1 LRVDSRQSKVE
12 RRADAEAG
20 ISPNY
25 GSNRSVTPATP
36 LSTFD
41 FRLSTAARRLA
52 GAAAWHAVM
61 LLACAFVLIP
71 IVMVILGS
79 FKTVNEFFASPYSL
93 PESFGLHNYEKAFAE
108 GNLPAALRNSIVAT
122 GLGVLV
128 STALACLAA
137 YGLGRFRFAGRL
149 ATRLLFIGGLVV
161 PVQLIILPLFIMF
174 RQAGILGSLLS
185 LILVYSVFGIPLGVL
200 VLTGFFAALPRDLE
214 EAARIDG
221 AGHLEVFWRIML
233 PLTRPAI
240 AAVVI
245 LNGVWMWNDFF
256 LGFILLTDPDA
267 MTLPVAIMAFRGT
280 FSTEWGLIF
289 ASVTVSALPVVAA
302 YLLLS
307 RQFIAGLTAGS
318 VKG

>member
-1 LRVDSRQSKVE
+1 MRRRSTRWLEEGLRRSSWSRQ
-12 RRADAEAG
+12 
-20 ISPNY
+20 
-25 GSNRSVTPATP
+25 
-36 LSTFD
+36 
-41 FRLSTAARRLA
+41 RRLTRGHGRPSDFGLA
-52 GAAAWHAVM
+52 RVVQNVAPCRRRGGLARSDDRRLRLRSRPDRDGRAWLLQDGQRVLRLALWLARVVRAAQ
-61 LLACAFVLIP
+61 
-71 IVMVILGS
+71 
-79 FKTVNEFFASPYSL
+79 L
-93 PESFGLHNYEKAFAE
+93 PEGVRGGELAGGAPQQHRLDGAGRGDQHRAGLVWR
-108 GNLPAALRNSIVAT
+108 PT
-122 GLGVLV
+122 GL
-128 STALACLAA
+128 A
-137 YGLGRFRFAGRL
+137 RFRFAGRL

-174 RQAGILGSLLS
+174 RQIGILGDLRS
-185 LILVYSVFGIPLGVL
+185 LIAVYAIFGIPLGVL

-221 AGHLEVFWRIML
+221 ASHFEVFWRIML

-256 LGFILLTDPDA
+256 LGFILLTKPDA

-289 ASVTVSALPVVAA
+289 ASVTVSALPVVIA

>member
-1 LRVDSRQSKVE
+1 MPGAASPPVAAPPLAAP
-12 RRADAEAG
+12 RRG
-20 ISPNY
+20 WQ
-25 GSNRSVTPATP
+25 R
-36 LSTFD
+36 
-41 FRLSTAARRLA
+41 AARRI
-52 GAAAWHAVM
+52 GGEVAWHGVM
-61 LLACAFVLIP
+61 LVACAFVLIP
-71 IVMVILGS
+71 IVMVVLGS
-79 FKTVNEFFASPYSL
+79 FKTVSEFFASPYSL

-108 GNLPAALRNSIVAT
+108 ANLPVALRNSLIATAVGVAA
-122 GLGVLV
+122 
-128 STALACLAA
+128 STALASMAA
-137 YGLGRFRFAGRL
+137 YGLARFRFAGRL
-149 ATRLLFIGGLVV
+149 ATRMLFVGGLVV
-161 PVQLIILPLFIMF
+161 PVQLIILPLFILF
-174 RQAGILGSLLS
+174 RQAGILGNLTSLM
-185 LILVYSVFGIPLGVL
+185 LVYAVFGIPLGVL

-221 AGHLEVFWRIML
+221 ASHFEVFWRIML

-256 LGFILLTDPDA
+256 LGFILLTKPDA

-280 FSTEWGLIF
+280 YSTEWGLIF
-289 ASVTVSALPVVAA
+289 ASVTVSALPVVIA